1 MKKNLR
7 IKIILFSL
15 IINLIIA
22 VSLGFSLYR
31 FAGGLYYKSFIESR
45 QSLARSIALA
55 IDGDMHKKF
64 TSLESASDPEYKK
77 YLKYLNNLRKHE
89 EYVTYLF
96 TLNYDSIND
105 RLTYIV
111 DSDILETDTV
121 WITSKFFGFALTIG
135 RNDEIQIK
143 YNEKIYTGSF
153 EVKIEDK
160 AYLLKITDDG
170 RLMLGGNELARIL
183 SHGPLTLT
191 SQGKRIDIKHR
202 EALVEIN
209 KSSTPLQVYFSFTAK
224 NESQSIPGELYMES
238 DIVVERCKE
247 IIKSQRNTVETRTE
261 QTSIYGENLSTVY
274 GIIRDGK
281 GVANGLVVIELFQK
295 EIAAF
300 KQSMVMIAVIVS
312 LITFLMTILISW
324 LLADYITSPI
334 LKLKGGAK
342 KVSEGN
348 LDCSVNVNR
357 DDELGE
363 LATTFNSMVL
373 NLKNAKNK
381 LITANE
387 ELVKTSRLKD
397 EFLANT
403 SHELKTPLTGIIGI
417 AESLIDGAAG
427 KVNTDQKSN
436 LDMIVLS
443 GKRLTHLVND
453 LLDFSKMKN
462 NDLMLIKKPVDLRQ
476 VTELVISLIMP
487 SAAKKPVKIL
497 NNINPASQPVLAD
510 ENRMQQI
517 MYNLVGNAVKFTDSG
532 MIIVSSDVS
541 GSEAIV
547 SIRDTG
553 IGIPEDK
560 FEEIFD
566 HFNQVDS
573 SNARSYGGTG
583 LGLAITKSLVE
594 LHGGKIWVTSKTGE
608 GSEFRFTI
616 PLIMGNREELLD
628 TSSPRSYLDKSY
640 KPETPVMIN
649 HETVAISQMPL
660 KRNTL
665 SGATILI
672 VDDEPVNIKVMQNQ
686 LNLEGYSLLTADN
699 GMDAVNIINRSAPDL
714 VILDVM
720 MPKMTGYNVC
730 RIIREKFSLYDLPV
744 LLLTA
749 KNRIQDIVAGFE
761 AGANDYLSKPF
772 DRRELLARVDM
783 LITLKEAVGKHNR
796 LENLQRELEIARRI
810 QNSILPEKLP
820 SIDGI
825 DIQAIYMPME
835 LVGGD
840 LYDYHLGD
848 DGGTGILVADVS
860 GHGIPAALISSMVKI
875 AFYMQSTCYN
885 LPDKLLLNIHN
896 TIYGKC
902 ETHFVAA
909 SYIYIDREKRKL
921 LHSNAGHSPLIIY
934 SSSNDEITTV
944 RSKGKI
950 LGLLELNSLELIEID
965 IKPGDRIILYTDCI
979 IETRN
984 SSNELFG
991 EERFH
996 QYIREHSGKKA
1007 EIFVNSLPSHLEE
1020 WAGNRGHFE
1029 DDLTLVVVD
1038 IL

>member
-7 IKIILFSL
+7 KKIILFSL

-22 VSLGFSLYR
+22 ITLGFSLYR

-55 IDGDMHKKF
+55 IDGDIHKNF
-64 TSLESASDPEYKK
+64 TSLKSASDPDYKK
-77 YLKYLNNLRKHE
+77 YLKYLNNVRKHE
-89 EYVTYLF
+89 NYITYLF
-96 TLNYDSIND
+96 TLNYDAKND

-121 WITSKFFGFALTIG
+121 WITSKYFGFALTIG
-135 RNDEIQIK
+135 SNDDIRIK
-143 YNEKIYTGSF
+143 YNEKIYTDSF
-153 EVKIEDK
+153 NVKIEEK
-160 AYLLKITDDG
+160 TYKLTITEDG
-170 RLMLGGNELARIL
+170 RLMLGNTELVRVL
-183 SHGPLTLT
+183 SHGPLSLV
-191 SQGKRIDIKHR
+191 SHGKKIDINHR
-202 EALVEIN
+202 EALVDIN
-209 KSSTPLQVYFSFTAK
+209 NNSKSLDLYFSFTAK

-238 DIVVERCKE
+238 DSVVERCKE
-247 IIKSQRNTVETRTE
+247 IIKSQKNTVETRTE

-274 GIIRDGK
+274 GIIRDSK
-281 GVANGLVVIELFQK
+281 GVANGLVVIELFHR

-300 KQSMVMIAVIVS
+300 NMSMVRIAVIVS
-312 LITFLMTILISW
+312 FITFLLTILISW
-324 LLADYITSPI
+324 MLADYITTPI

-342 KVSEGN
+342 KVSEGD
-348 LDCSVNVNR
+348 LDCSVNVDR

-373 NLKNAKNK
+373 NLKNAKDK
-381 LITANE
+381 LINANE

-427 KVNTDQKSN
+427 KVNSDQKSN

-443 GKRLTHLVND
+443 GRRLTHLVND

-462 NDLMLIKKPVDLRQ
+462 NDLVLIKKPVDLRQ

-487 SAAKKPVKIL
+487 TASKKPLKII
-497 NNINPASQPVLAD
+497 NSINPSSQPVLAD
-510 ENRMQQI
+510 ENRLQQI

-532 MIIVSSDVS
+532 LISVTAEESGDETIVSV
-541 GSEAIV
+541 
-547 SIRDTG
+547 RDTG

-560 FEEIFD
+560 FDEIFD
-566 HFNQVDS
+566 HFQQVDS
-573 SNARSYGGTG
+573 SDTRSYGGTG
-583 LGLAITKSLVE
+583 LGLAITRSLVE
-594 LHGGKIWVTSKTGE
+594 LHGGKIKVTSQPGE

-616 PLIMGNREELLD
+616 PVVKGNRDELLD

-640 KPETPVMIN
+640 KPESPVMLNDEDEI
-649 HETVAISQMPL
+649 TGQQPL

-665 SGATILI
+665 AGATILI
-672 VDDEPVNIKVMQNQ
+672 VDDEPVNVKVMQNQ
-686 LNLEGYSLLTADN
+686 LNLEGYTLLTADN
-699 GMDAVNIINRSAPDL
+699 GMDAINIINRGAPDL

-720 MPKMTGYNVC
+720 MPKMTGYHVC
-730 RIIREKFSLYDLPV
+730 RLIREKYSLYDLPV

-772 DRRELLARVDM
+772 DRRELIARVDM

-820 SIDGI
+820 NIDGI
-825 DIQAIYMPME
+825 DIKAVYMPME

-840 LYDYHLGD
+840 LYDYHIGD
-848 DGGTGILVADVS
+848 DGGTGIIVADVS

-875 AFYMQSTCYN
+875 AFYMQSSCYN
-885 LPDKLLLNIHN
+885 MPEKMLLNIHK
-896 TIYGKC
+896 TLYGKC

-934 SSSNDEITTV
+934 NKSTDEITTV

-950 LGLLELNSLELIEID
+950 LGLLELDRLELIEID

-996 QYIREHSGKKA
+996 SYIREHSDQKA
-1007 EIFVNSLPSHLEE
+1007 EIFVNSLPSHIEE
-1020 WAGNRGHFE
+1020 WSGNRGHFE

>member
-7 IKIILFSL
+7 IKIIIFSL
-15 IINLIIA
+15 VINLIIA

-45 QSLARSIALA
+45 KSLARSIALS
-55 IDGDMHKKF
+55 IDGDVHKKF
-64 TSLESASDPEYKK
+64 TSLESASDPVYKK
-77 YLKYLNNLRKHE
+77 YLKYLNNLRNHE
-89 EYVTYLF
+89 EYITYLF
-96 TLNYDSIND
+96 TLNYNRATDT
-105 RLTYIV
+105 LTYIV

-121 WITSKFFGFALTIG
+121 WITSKHFGFALTIG
-135 RNDEIQIK
+135 SNDEIQIK

-153 EVKIEDK
+153 DVKIENRI
-160 AYLLKITDDG
+160 YQLIITPDG

-183 SHGPLTLT
+183 SHGPLTLM
-191 SQGKRIDIKHR
+191 SQDKKIDIKHR
-202 EALVEIN
+202 ESFVTLN
-209 KSSTPLQVYFSFTAK
+209 NNGYPLEVYFSFTAK

-238 DIVVERCKE
+238 DPVVERCKE
-247 IIKSQRNTVETRTE
+247 IIKSQKNTVEIRSE

-274 GIIRDGK
+274 GIIRDSN

-300 KQSMVMIAVIVS
+300 KRSMVLIAAIVS
-312 LITFLMTILISW
+312 LMTFLMTILISW
-324 LLADYITSPI
+324 FLADYITSPI

-342 KVSEGN
+342 KVSEGD

-373 NLKNAKNK
+373 NLKNAKTR
-381 LITANE
+381 LLTANE

-427 KVNTDQKSN
+427 KVNTDQKTN

-443 GKRLTHLVND
+443 GRRLTHLVND

-462 NDLMLIKKPVDLRQ
+462 NDLTLVKKAVDLRQ
-476 VTELVISLIMP
+476 VTELVISLLLP
-487 SAAKKPVKIL
+487 TVVKKPVKII
-497 NNINPASQPVLAD
+497 NSINPASQPVLAD
-510 ENRMQQI
+510 ENRLQQI
-517 MYNLVGNAVKFTDSG
+517 MYNLLGNAVKFTDSG
-532 MIIVSSDVS
+532 TIIVSAEES

-547 SIRDTG
+547 SVKDTG
-553 IGIPEDK
+553 IGIARDK

-566 HFNQVDS
+566 HFNQIDS
-573 SNARSYGGTG
+573 SDTRSYGGTG
-583 LGLAITKSLVE
+583 LGLAITRSLVE
-594 LHGGKIWVTSKTGE
+594 LHGGKIWVTSKPGE
-608 GSEFRFTI
+608 GSDFRFTI
-616 PLIMGNREELLD
+616 SLIMGNRDELLD

-640 KPETPVMIN
+640 KPESPIIIN
-649 HETVAISQMPL
+649 DDSEIFRQISA
-660 KRNTL
+660 KRNTI

-672 VDDEPVNIKVMQNQ
+672 VDDEPVNVKVMQNQ
-686 LNLEGYSLLTADN
+686 LNLEGYTLLTADN
-699 GMDAVNIINRSAPDL
+699 GMDALNIINHSAPDL

-720 MPKMTGYNVC
+720 MPRMTGYHVC
-730 RIIREKFSLYDLPV
+730 KLIREKYSLYDLPV

-820 SIDGI
+820 SIEGI
-825 DIQAIYMPME
+825 DIKAIYMPME

-840 LYDYHLGD
+840 LYDYHLGE

-875 AFYMQSTCYN
+875 AFYMQSPCYSM
-885 LPDKLLLNIHN
+885 PDRMLLNIHN
-896 TIYGKC
+896 TIFGKC

-934 SSSNDEITTV
+934 NKLNDEITTV

-950 LGLLELNSLELIEID
+950 LGLLEVDNLELIEIA

-996 QYIREHSGKKA
+996 QYIRQHSTQNA